1 MKNMNPTND
10 RHYAVDYLSCQ
21 YKGLKMEANMDKS
34 NTPFV
39 VDCVVRGAK
48 FSVVALCIAQ
58 VVKAAIQVLPHMLH

>member
-1 MKNMNPTND
+1 
-10 RHYAVDYLSCQ
+10 
-21 YKGLKMEANMDKS
+21 MDKS